1 MRRLAALA
9 TVLVALL
16 FGALLVPGTGLRSTV
31 VSALS
36 DRPAAPDVSRPAPL
50 PKPGEPLRV
59 AIGAMIS
66 PEQTFRF
73 YGDLFQAL
81 AARLHRPLELKQRR
95 TYSEVNTLVTRGEVD
110 LAWICTGAWPIL
122 ARGNAG
128 RLLAVPV
135 VAGKSTY
142 NALLIA
148 GRSRPRARDLSEL
161 GGARFAFTDPISLTG
176 CLYPKRRI
184 EETGGDPEKFF
195 SSTFFSYGHDR
206 SIEAVRRGLA
216 AGASVDSLVFDYLAR
231 RFPEEVEGVRILE
244 RSVPFPIPP
253 LVVPR
258 GMPRTRLEEI
268 RTALFGLSR
277 EEEGQKLLDAL
288 LVDGFALPDE
298 SAYAGLR

>member
-16 FGALLVPGTGLRSTV
+16 FGALVVPGTGLRSAV
-31 VSALS
+31 VSAIS
-36 DRPAAPDVSRPAPL
+36 SRPAAPDVSLPAPL
-50 PKPGEPLRV
+50 SKPGEPFRV

-66 PEQTFRF
+66 PEQTYRF
-73 YGDLFQAL
+73 YSDLFQAL

-95 TYSEVNTLVTRGEVD
+95 TYGEVNTLVTRGEVD

-122 ARGNAG
+122 ARGNAA

-142 NALLIA
+142 NALIIV
-148 GRSRPRARDLSEL
+148 GRVRPRARGLQEL
-161 GGARFAFTDPISLTG
+161 GGSRFAFTDPISLTG

-184 EETGGDPEKFF
+184 EEIGGDPERFF

-206 SIEAVRRGLA
+206 SIEAVHRGLA
-216 AGASVDSLVFDYLAR
+216 AGASVDSLVFDYLAK
-231 RFPEEVEGVRILE
+231 RFPEEVEGIRVVE
-244 RSVPFPIPP
+244 RSAPFPIPP
-253 LVVPR
+253 LVVPS
-258 GMPRTRLEEI
+258 GTPEARLAEI
-268 RTALFGLSR
+268 RTTLFDLIR
-277 EEEGQKLLDAL
+277 EEEGKKLLDAL
-288 LVDGFALPDE
+288 LVDGFVLPDE